1 MNGNLTWRDETG
13 EIVTKA
19 TKTQLAERLYKLEHF
34 LWLNICCELE
44 KYRVSVTV
52 RLMNTSHAAQDTAMS
67 GFWKD
72 ELVHKIE
79 QYRIARQKRDRMFA
93 VLTKG
98 ADDSDDLYEGS
109 MSRPLSRE
117 QANRLLTV
125 LKDNGIEGDECLT
138 VAEAICFVT
147 DLDET
152 KLREVE

>member
-19 TKTQLAERLYKLEHF
+19 TKAQLAKRLYKAERF
-34 LWLNICCELE
+34 LWACTCCNVE
-44 KYRVSVTV
+44 KNRVSTCAKLLKTPHVVRDASVTE
-52 RLMNTSHAAQDTAMS
+52 
-67 GFWKD
+67 FFKKD
-72 ELVHKIE
+72 LSRQIE
-79 QYRIARQKRDRMFA
+79 QYRIARQKRDSMFA

-98 ADDSDDLYEGS
+98 ADESDDLYEGS
-109 MSRPLSRE
+109 MPRPMSRE

-125 LKDNGIEGDECLT
+125 LKDNGIEDDECLT

-152 KLREVE
+152 ILQEVE

>member
-19 TKTQLAERLYKLEHF
+19 TKAQLAKRLYKLERF

-52 RLMNTSHAAQDTAMS
+52 RLMNTPHVAKDSSMS
-67 GFWKD
+67 DFWKD
-72 ELVHKIE
+72 ELARKIE
-79 QYRIARQKRDRMFA
+79 QYRIARQKRDSMFA

-98 ADDSDDLYEGS
+98 ADESDDLYEGS
-109 MSRPLSRE
+109 MPRPMSRE

-125 LKDNGIEGDECLT
+125 LKDNGIEDDECLT

-152 KLREVE
+152 ILQKVE